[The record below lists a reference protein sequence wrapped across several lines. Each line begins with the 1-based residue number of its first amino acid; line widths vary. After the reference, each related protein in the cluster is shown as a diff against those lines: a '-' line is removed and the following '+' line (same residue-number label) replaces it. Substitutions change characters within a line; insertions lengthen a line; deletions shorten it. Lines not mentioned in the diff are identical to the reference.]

1 MNRNSALYALG
12 AILLGAIGIWFHDFA
27 LQWQPVPKGLALHT
41 PLAYLSG
48 VLLIVGGGAI
58 LTRSGERVGA
68 LLLAVFYGFWVLA
81 LHLPAAFASWQHIGA
96 WNGPAELTFMAM
108 GGVALYAAGAGRL
121 RDPLSLAAR
130 LLAGA
135 SAVVFGFAH
144 FNYADF
150 TASMVPSWIPYPLF
164 WAYATGAGHLAAGAA
179 LLSGI
184 QARPAVA
191 ALAGMMGSFVVLL
204 HVPRVIA
211 HPELHAEWIM
221 LAVSAALT
229 GAAWLI
235 RKYAT

>member
-27 LQWQPVPKGLALHT
+27 LQWQPVPKGIAMHT

-48 VLLIVGGGAI
+48 ILLIIGGGAV
-58 LTRSGERVGA
+58 LTRKGERGGA
-68 LLLAVFYGFWVLA
+68 LLLAVCYGFWVLA
-81 LHLPAAFASWQHIGA
+81 LHLPAAFGSWRHIGA
-96 WNGPAELTFMAM
+96 WNGPAELTFMTM
-108 GGVALYAAGAGRL
+108 GGVALFAAGAGQL
-121 RDPLSLAAR
+121 RGTLSLVAR

-150 TASMVPSWIPYPLF
+150 TATMVPAWIPYPLF

-179 LLSGI
+179 LISGI
-184 QARPAVA
+184 QARLA
-191 ALAGMMGSFVVLL
+191 ATLLAAMMGSFVVLL

-221 LAVSAALT
+221 LAVSSGLT

>member
-1 MNRNSALYALG
+1 MNLNTALYALG
-12 AILLGAIGIWFHDFA
+12 AILLGAVGIYFHEFA
-27 LQWQPVPKGLALHT
+27 QTWQPVPKGIAMHT

-48 VLLIVGGGAI
+48 ILLIIGGGAI
-58 LTRSGERVGA
+58 LSRKGERGGA

-81 LHLPAAFASWQHIGA
+81 LHLPAAFASWRHIGA
-96 WNGPAELTFMAM
+96 WNGPAELTFMTV
-108 GGVALYAAGAGRL
+108 GGVALFAAGAGKL
-121 RDPLSLAAR
+121 RGTLSLVAR

-150 TASMVPSWIPYPLF
+150 TASMVPAWIPYPLF
-164 WAYATGAGHLAAGAA
+164 WAYATGAGHLAAGVA

-184 QARPAVA
+184 QARLA
-191 ALAGMMGSFVVLL
+191 AGVLAGMMASFVVLL
-204 HVPRVIA
+204 HLPRVIA
-211 HPELHAEWIM
+211 HPEVHAEWLM
-221 LAVSAALT
+221 LAVSSSLA